1 MSDLVE
7 RNNEFDRSIVRRLI
21 ELRTVLS
28 LLGNCKVSYKVESC
42 KEFVMRI
49 VRSLIVLRAV
59 RSLLG
64 EL

>member
-7 RNNEFDRSIVRRLI
+7 RCKVFVKGIVRCLI
-21 ELRTVLS
+21 E
-28 LLGNCKVSYKVESC
+28 
-42 KEFVMRI
+42 
-49 VRSLIVLRAV
+49 LRAV

>member
-1 MSDLVE
+1 MSNCVE
-7 RNNEFDRSIVRRLI
+7 RS
-21 ELRTVLS
+21 
-28 LLGNCKVSYKVESC
+28 

-49 VRSLIVLRAV
+49 VSCLTVLRAV